1 MQLLT
6 SYPFSFFKILKQISQ
21 VIALKAYLKCLMMTG
36 KRITQIK
43 IILLYVMPILTIQNL
58 KSLEET
64 DWIVENRGA
73 TISSGEDIYKLTCV
87 TVEI

>member
-1 MQLLT
+1 
-6 SYPFSFFKILKQISQ
+6 
-21 VIALKAYLKCLMMTG
+21 
-36 KRITQIK
+36 
-43 IILLYVMPILTIQNL
+43 MPRLTIQNL